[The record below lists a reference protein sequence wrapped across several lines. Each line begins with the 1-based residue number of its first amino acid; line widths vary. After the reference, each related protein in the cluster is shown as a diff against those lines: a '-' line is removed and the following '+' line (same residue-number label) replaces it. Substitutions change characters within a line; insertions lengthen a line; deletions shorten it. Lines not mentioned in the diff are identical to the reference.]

1 MRDYELVTVISP
13 EVDED
18 GVGKVVE
25 RVGEFISQR
34 GGVVEATNNWGR
46 KKLAYPIGG
55 FLEADYVLTRF
66 KLGPASVKEVEGD
79 INALGDVL
87 RYLVVRV
94 EA

>member
-1 MRDYELVTVISP
+1 
-13 EVDED
+13 
-18 GVGKVVE
+18 
-25 RVGEFISQR
+25 
-34 GGVVEATNNWGR
+34 
-46 KKLAYPIGG
+46 
-55 FLEADYVLTRF
+55 LTRF